1 MTVMGTHTGNI
12 AVTNA
17 IQNHEKRRLPEM
29 ELSKEQK
36 EYMLNIERYRLAMSL
51 AKSMLTQ
58 GIISELD
65 YAVIDTIMTKKYGVS
80 SYTIFG

>member
-1 MTVMGTHTGNI
+1 
-12 AVTNA
+12 
-17 IQNHEKRRLPEM
+17 M

-58 GIISELD
+58 GIISESD
-65 YAVIDTIMTKKYGVS
+65 YAIIDTIMTKKYGVS